1 MTLTPSDMLAIQSA
15 IDAYENRFPHRP
27 SPSAEEALAW
37 RAGSPFERLLLWWKV
52 VVAPRITPASL
63 PNRAAV
69 RGRIMEGPWIRR
81 LLPAPNPNRNS
92 NIPEA
97 AEGKS
102 SPLDEARGQGSIVL
116 SSSLGAITRGSH

>member
-15 IDAYENRFPHRP
+15 IDAYENRFPNRP

-37 RAGSPFERLLLWWKV
+37 WAGGHSQRLLLWWKV
-52 VVAPRITPASL
+52 VVVPRISPAPSPKPEVVSARL
-63 PNRAAV
+63 TK
-69 RGRIMEGPWIRR
+69 GSWIRG

-92 NIPEA
+92 TVVETTEA
-97 AEGKS
+97 KS
-102 SPLDEARGQGSIVL
+102 SPLDAPRGQGSLAL